1 MFRLALEKPIVLL
14 VGILI
19 VSLFGLAAVFRVPVQ
34 MVPDLD
40 PRIISVETRWPGAT
54 PQDVEKEILLE
65 QEEYLRNITGLKRM
79 YANAE
84 FGYAAIELEFP
95 FGVNINEALILVNNA
110 LSQVPDYPENVDEP
124 AVTADS
130 YSSNSFMYFGISV
143 IDDSGRNIQNEFDW
157 VEDNVLTQIERVD
170 GVSAARIFGG
180 ASRQV
185 NIHIDPAELSARGLS
200 ISAVRTAIRSRNRD
214 VSGGD
219 MDFGKRRFL
228 LRSLGR
234 FKTIEQLNNLIIAER
249 DGAFIRL
256 QDVGVATMGNAEIRA
271 YGLARGK
278 PVLMLAISRQAGS
291 NVIEIKHNVLA
302 AVEDLNANLLKD
314 NGLHMQLRSED
325 ARYVEQSVRTV
336 IKNLCIGGV
345 LAGCVL
351 LLFLRSISA
360 TLIGALGIPICVL
373 AAFLGLSMAGRTI
386 NVISLAG
393 VAFAIGMTLDNSI
406 VALENIARH
415 VAMGKSR
422 FDAALEGIQEV
433 WPAILASTLTTV
445 MVFLPVIFLE
455 VEAGQLYSDIAV
467 AISASIIM
475 SMLIATTLIPAASSR
490 LLNVREVGS
499 GSSVFSRVLHRTTD
513 FGERCANRLL
523 RATTWLLQ
531 RTGRQVTAL
540 AISVCATLAI
550 LLFLIPAAEYLPEG
564 EESKIF
570 GRMQAPPGYNIAT
583 MLDVWRKIDPEF
595 TAQVERA
602 AGPFE
607 AGDVDVPPLKDQFV
621 LLEPG
626 SMLFVTEPLSARDT
640 PALID
645 VTAQRFQ
652 AIPGMRSFVVRGSI
666 FSDNRGGT
674 RSINIELTGRN
685 LETLYATALT
695 VLGRAENLF
704 DGAQLNADPP
714 PPTLNMSQPIAHIVP
729 DWERAAELNISQQEL
744 GYAVWAYSDGAFVDE
759 FFFDDDKVDMYL
771 FASTGLITQPSDL
784 ENVMLYTK
792 EGQRVPLSAVARVE
806 ETVGTSAISRIDA
819 LRTVTLQIIPP
830 RAVALETAVN
840 TVRTDLLQTLQ
851 TEQVIPKGIR
861 VEITGATSELEKT
874 RSALSGNFAL
884 AVLIAYLL
892 LVAVFSHWGFPLIIM
907 TTVPM
912 GISGG
917 IVGLW
922 LYNFVGDNLGLLGLT
937 PIHQPFDIITMLG
950 FLILIGTVV
959 NNPILIVER
968 AVGNLKTAGM
978 TIADAILEAV
988 KVRLRPVM
996 MSTLTTV
1003 CGLSPLVLLPG
1014 AGSELYRGL
1023 GTIVLFGLLFSSIV
1037 TLTILPVILSL
1048 VFQLRQRAMQSG
1060 WKHMFRAGADSP

>member
-19 VSLFGLAAVFRVPVQ
+19 VSLFGLAAVFRVPIQ

-84 FGYAAIELEFP
+84 FGVAAIELEFP
-95 FGVNINEALILVNNA
+95 FGVDINEALILVNNA

-124 AVTADS
+124 NVTADS
-130 YSSNSFMYFGISV
+130 FSSNSFMYFGVSV
-143 IDDSGRNIQNEFDW
+143 IDDSGRDIQNEFDW
-157 VEDNVLTQIERVD
+157 VEDNVLTQLERVD
-170 GVSAARIFGG
+170 GVSAARMFGG
-180 ASRQV
+180 AARQV
-185 NIHIDPAELSARGLS
+185 NIRIDPAELSARGLS
-200 ISAVRTAIRSRNRD
+200 ISDVRNAIRARNRD

-234 FKTIEQLNNLIIAER
+234 FKNLEQLNNLILAER

-256 QDVGVATMGNAEIRA
+256 QDVGLATLGNAEVRS

-278 PVLMLAISRQAGS
+278 PVLMLAISRQPGS
-291 NVIEIKHNVLA
+291 NVIEVKNNVLA
-302 AVEDLNANLLKD
+302 AVADLNANLLKD
-314 NGLHMQLRSED
+314 NGMQMQLRSED

-373 AAFLGLSMAGRTI
+373 AAFLGLSVAGRTI

-415 VAMGKSR
+415 VAMGKNR
-422 FDAALEGIQEV
+422 FTAALEGIQEV

-467 AISASIIM
+467 AIAASIIM
-475 SMLIATTLIPAASSR
+475 SMLIAITLIPAASSR

-499 GSSVFSRVLHRTTD
+499 GNSLFSRLLHRTTH
-513 FGERCANRLL
+513 FGERSANRLL
-523 RATTWLLQ
+523 RTTTWLLQ
-531 RTGRQVTAL
+531 RTGRQVAAL
-540 AISVCATLAI
+540 AIAVFATLAI

-570 GRMQAPPGYNIAT
+570 GRMLAPPGYNLAT
-583 MLDVWRKIDPEF
+583 MLDVWRKVDPEF
-595 TAQVERA
+595 TAQVEKSSQSFA
-602 AGPFE
+602 AGE
-607 AGDVDVPPLKDQFV
+607 VAVPPLKDQFV

-626 SMLFVTEPLSARDT
+626 FMLFVTEPISGRDT
-640 PALID
+640 AALID
-645 VTAQRFQ
+645 VTTQRFQ

-674 RSINIELTGRN
+674 RSINVELTGRN

-704 DGAQLNADPP
+704 EGAQLNADPP

-729 DWERAAELNISQQEL
+729 DWERAAELDISQQEL

-771 FASTGLITQPSDL
+771 FASTGLINQPSDL
-784 ENVMLYTK
+784 ENVMLYTQQ
-792 EGQRVPLSAVARVE
+792 GQRVPLSAIARVE

-830 RAVALETAVN
+830 RAIALETAVN
-840 TVRTDLLQTLQ
+840 TVRSDLLQPLQ
-851 TEQVIPKGIR
+851 TEQAIPAGVR
-861 VEITGATSELEKT
+861 VNITGASSELEKT

-917 IVGLW
+917 IIGLW
-922 LYNFVGDNLGLLGLT
+922 LYNLVGDNLGLLGLM
-937 PIHQPFDIITMLG
+937 PLHQPFDIITMLG

-968 AVGNLKTAGM
+968 AVGNLKTKGM
-978 TIADAILEAV
+978 TNADAILEAV
-988 KVRLRPVM
+988 QVRLRPVM

-1023 GTIVLFGLLFSSIV
+1023 GTIVLFGLLFSSVV
-1037 TLTILPVILSL
+1037 TLTILPVILAL
-1048 VFQLRQRAMQSG
+1048 VFKLRERAMQAG
-1060 WKHMFRAGADSP
+1060 WKNMFRAEG